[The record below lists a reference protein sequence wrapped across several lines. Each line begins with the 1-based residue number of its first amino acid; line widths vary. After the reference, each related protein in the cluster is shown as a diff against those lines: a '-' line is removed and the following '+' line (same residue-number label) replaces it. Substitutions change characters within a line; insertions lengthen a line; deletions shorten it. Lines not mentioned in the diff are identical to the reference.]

1 MDDADALY
9 ILFWRILLHYRR
21 GKEGYEARDYR
32 LTVPR

>member
-21 GKEGYEARDYR
+21 GKAVMRR
-32 LTVPR
+32 ATIA